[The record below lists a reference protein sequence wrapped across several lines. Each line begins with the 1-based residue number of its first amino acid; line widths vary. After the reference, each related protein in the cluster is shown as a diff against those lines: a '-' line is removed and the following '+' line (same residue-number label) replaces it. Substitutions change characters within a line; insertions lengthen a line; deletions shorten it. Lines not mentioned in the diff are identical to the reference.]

1 MTNAKQALSKKTN
14 GKPAPQDNVRNLLMS
29 MKGEIKNALP
39 QYLPTE
45 KFIRTSLTAINSNPK
60 LLACSPQS
68 LIAAVMNSAQ
78 LGLEF
83 NTPLGEAYLIP
94 YENKKTGITTVN
106 FQIGYQGLLK
116 LAHNTGQFKRITAK
130 EVHDNDE
137 FSIDYGTGEIVHK
150 PVIRGESG
158 EVIGYY
164 AVYETKEGGRDSFY
178 MSKENA
184 ENYGR
189 TFSKS
194 YSSGPWTSNFDAM
207 AKKSCLIQVLKYA
220 PKAIDK
226 PELGQAIAFD
236 NQVFKA
242 SVFDKETGGI
252 TYDIDYE
259 VVSEKEEAKD
269 PKTLQ
274 VSDDDSKSKKVDK
287 DTGEILED
295 DFFSDDFVPVSE
307 NE

>member
-1 MTNAKQALSKKTN
+1 MRVTFTKCIYE
-14 GKPAPQDNVRNLLMS
+14 DYEVD
-29 MKGEIKNALP
+29 
-39 QYLPTE
+39 
-45 KFIRTSLTAINSNPK
+45 
-60 LLACSPQS
+60 
-68 LIAAVMNSAQ
+68 
-78 LGLEF
+78 
-83 NTPLGEAYLIP
+83 IP
-94 YENKKTGITTVN
+94 YKEFVEDSSESEHEAVLQYMFNANKINEEVEIDNIEIGKLV
-106 FQIGYQGLLK
+106 GYQGLLK

-178 MSKENA
+178 MSKEDA
-184 ENYGR
+184 ENYGHK
-189 TFSKS
+189 FSKS
-194 YSSGPWTSNFDAM
+194 YSSGPWTSNFDSM
-207 AKKSCLIQVLKYA
+207 AKKSCIIQVLKYA

-226 PELGQAIAFD
+226 PELGQAMAFD
-236 NQVFKA
+236 NQVFRA
-242 SVFDKETGGI
+242 SDFDKETGGI

-259 VVSEKEEAKD
+259 VVSEEEKAKD

-274 VSDDDSKSKKVDK
+274 VSDDDSKNKKVDK